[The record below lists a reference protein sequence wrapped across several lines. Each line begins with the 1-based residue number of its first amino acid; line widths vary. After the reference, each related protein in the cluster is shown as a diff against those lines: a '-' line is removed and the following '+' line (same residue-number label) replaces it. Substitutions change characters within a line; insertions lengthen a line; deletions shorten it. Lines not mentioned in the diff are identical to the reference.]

1 MRKIGFEASKN
12 MITFRA
18 KKQILGNSVFSKSPI
33 RPIPRYA
40 VKGEEIPRGSK
51 INDHIIIG
59 TPGKV
64 LDWALKFRFFD
75 VKKIRVFVLDE
86 ADVMIATQGHQ
97 VRFLTGAWKCESNY
111 HQRRIH

>member
-1 MRKIGFEASKN
+1 MSQFAPE
-12 MITFRA
+12 IT
-18 KKQILGNSVFSKSPI
+18 L
-33 RPIPRYA
+33 RYA

-51 INDHIIIG
+51 INDHIVIG

-97 VRFLTGAWKCESNY
+97 GGFLTRALKCEIIF
-111 HQRRIH
+111 QRRSIILIRRDECEPCRLLL